1 MKNTLQEA
9 EKLISKIAGELE
21 DAYAIASGKEK
32 GTMGKLELYV
42 GLAQYYCYELE
53 KLITIVKYCD
63 KKDENKAILEYN
75 IPVLHLSRFLSD
87 IATFLSGE
95 ARLSLS
101 EAEAILNSSV
111 EIAIDLQKS
120 ILAIKSQ

>member
-1 MKNTLQEA
+1 
-9 EKLISKIAGELE
+9 
-21 DAYAIASGKEK
+21 
-32 GTMGKLELYV
+32 MGKLELYV

-53 KLITIVKYCD
+53 KLITAVKYCD
-63 KKDENKAILEYN
+63 KEDENKAMVEYD
-75 IPVLHLSRFLSD
+75 IPILHLSSFLSD